1 MTSVGTYSSRAFYVQ
16 SSCYRGSSFL
26 YRRGE
31 AKEPLSLIRSSPNYR
46 KCAFT
51 FFFDALQSS
60 IVSEKKTASAE
71 FTDFHAQ
78 LHLVREL

>member
-1 MTSVGTYSSRAFYVQ
+1 MCDDRSRAFYVQ
-16 SSCYRGSSFL
+16 SSCYIAELKLS
-26 YRRGE
+26 
-31 AKEPLSLIRSSPNYR
+31 KEPLSLIRSSPNYR

-51 FFFDALQSS
+51 FFDALQSS

>member
-1 MTSVGTYSSRAFYVQ
+1 MCDDRSRAFYVQ
-16 SSCYRGSSFL
+16 SSCYIARELKLS
-26 YRRGE
+26 
-31 AKEPLSLIRSSPNYR
+31 KEPLSLIRSSPNYR

-51 FFFDALQSS
+51 FFDALQSS